1 MCLRSSRRGDGMV
14 GVVRGRVTRVF
25 HSRIPVTRVSHSDF
39 VTLEESIGGV
49 REASRGSIFLAF
61 LARSHE

>member
-14 GVVRGRVTRVF
+14 GVVRGRVTRVC
-25 HSRIPVTRVSHSDF
+25 HSHIPVTRVSHSDF

-49 REASRGSIFLAF
+49 REASRGSFF
-61 LARSHE
+61 